1 VHEMPSMQRLKETLA
16 GRPFTILAVN
26 MAEPDKGV
34 RAFLSKINV
43 DFAVPM
49 DRDGAVLKR
58 WKVFVFPTSFVL
70 DAKGHIRLGVFGEV
84 EWDSPEVLG
93 TITGLLPAAP

>member
-1 VHEMPSMQRLKETLA
+1 MQRLKEKLA

-26 MAEPDKGV
+26 MAETDKDV
-34 RAFLSKINV
+34 RAFLSKMKV

-49 DRDGAVLKR
+49 DRDGAVLKS

-70 DAKGHIRLGVFGEV
+70 DAQGNIRLGVFGEV
-84 EWDSPEVLG
+84 EWDSPEVVEKLV
-93 TITGLLPAAP
+93 GLLPTTP